1 MAYASKD
8 LIEEH
13 EAILHGLSILEKMTA
28 LLDTP
33 TDALSKDLQ
42 DMVDFLV
49 LFADTCHHGKEE
61 GLLFPAMEQ
70 AGIPK
75 EGGPIGQMLHEH
87 EQGRAFIRGM
97 KQALGGESVD
107 AGAFRTN
114 ASGYIELLRAHIE
127 KENQI
132 LFPMGDRF
140 LPPEKQQE
148 LLEAFDKHE
157 EEVIGAGVHER
168 LHAML
173 DNFASRY

>member
-1 MAYASKD
+1 
-8 LIEEH
+8 
-13 EAILHGLSILEKMTA
+13 
-28 LLDTP
+28 
-33 TDALSKDLQ
+33 
-42 DMVDFLV
+42 
-49 LFADTCHHGKEE
+49 
-61 GLLFPAMEQ
+61 MEQ

-97 KQALGGESVD
+97 KQALGGENVD

-127 KENQI
+127 KENEI

-173 DNFASRY
+173 DDFASRY